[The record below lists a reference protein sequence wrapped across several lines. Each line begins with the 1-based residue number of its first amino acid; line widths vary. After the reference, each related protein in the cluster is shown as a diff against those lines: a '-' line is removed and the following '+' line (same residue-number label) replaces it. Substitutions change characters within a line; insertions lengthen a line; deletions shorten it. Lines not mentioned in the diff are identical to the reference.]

1 MEELNDMDLTIICFL
16 GYPMMLE
23 CVMPNGIGSM
33 PEIIAENVVWIWSV
47 QKLPMNMNGSREKWE
62 VCL

>member
-1 MEELNDMDLTIICFL
+1 MEELNDMEITIICLL

-23 CVMPNGIGSM
+23 FVMPNGIGSM

-47 QKLPMNMNGSREKWE
+47 
-62 VCL
+62 